1 MELEAADEA
10 IVEAIL
16 LGNNASLKTPVPWLG
31 MVLNLLLC
39 RKKSRP
45 NGGRKAACACHHH
58 WYYIARGFDRYT
70 ITIRSRE
77 TSKVWSLNEVKKAMH
92 YAPEIFKM

>member
-10 IVEAIL
+10 TVEAIL
-16 LGNNASLKTPVPWLG
+16 LGNNVSLKTPVPWLG

-39 RKKSRP
+39 RKKKSRP
-45 NGGRKAACACHHH
+45 NGGRKAACACHHWH
-58 WYYIARGFDRYT
+58 YTARGFDRYT

-77 TSKVWSLNEVKKAMH
+77 TKVWSLNERTKVQRSK
-92 YAPEIFKM
+92 E